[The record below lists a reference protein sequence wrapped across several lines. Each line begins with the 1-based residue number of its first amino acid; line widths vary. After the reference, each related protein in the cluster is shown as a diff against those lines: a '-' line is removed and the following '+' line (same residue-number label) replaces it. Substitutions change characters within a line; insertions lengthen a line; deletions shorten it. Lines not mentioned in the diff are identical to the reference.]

1 VAVSTPARST
11 GRGPA
16 GTGGGPSPDGDQG
29 GGEEDLYEGRLVV
42 PRWVP
47 ITATIVCLLL
57 VADSADLTYAH
68 FTSAAVLSCPT
79 HGFINCGL
87 VTTSKYSH
95 PLGVPVAVA
104 GLVWSLGMLAICSP
118 WAYRATSPWWGR
130 LRIAGVIAGVL
141 SVFYLLWAEL
151 IKLHHLCEYC
161 TGVHVLTLVLFFVV
175 LAGAAMAAP
184 AGLVRDDD

>member
-1 VAVSTPARST
+1 MDDDDIYDGPLVA
-11 GRGPA
+11 
-16 GTGGGPSPDGDQG
+16 
-29 GGEEDLYEGRLVV
+29 

-47 ITATIVCLLL
+47 ITATILCLLL

-68 FTSAAVLSCPT
+68 FTSAAVLACPT

-95 PLGVPVAVA
+95 PFGIPVAVA
-104 GLVWSLGMLAICSP
+104 GLVWSLGMLVICSP
-118 WAYRATSPWWGR
+118 WAYRGVSVWWGR

-161 TGVHVLTLVLFFVV
+161 TGVHVLTVALFFVV
-175 LAGAAMAAP
+175 LAGAAMAQPLEAVTD
-184 AGLVRDDD
+184 GD